1 MCKSIRLLT
10 VWIFLALGACTKT
23 VGYHVEE
30 FKEIKVEDLPDEV
43 KIPSKAWDLLEFKA
57 ASAEGHHEAKAE
69 GESGGEG
76 HKEGAGAGSGSKEV
90 TFAAVKVFLVQKNDG
105 IVNGEA
111 VKIELPKGGGDIDL
125 SQYLTGNNGSFYVG
139 FEFPDFVESTAQ
151 RVLFV
156 SHARKRKIDDQ
167 VYGAGCNQIL
177 DITNKFML
185 AMKGE
190 GLKVNTTRE
199 RHLSTIGG
207 TFLFSAQKAGSIL
220 VAQVSFKDPKH
231 QSLFCEE

>member
-10 VWIFLALGACTKT
+10 VWMFLALGACTKT

-43 KIPSKAWDLLEFKA
+43 KVPTKAWDLLEFKS

-69 GESGGEG
+69 GGGEG
-76 HKEGAGAGSGSKEV
+76 HKEGGGGGSKEV
-90 TFAAVKVFLVQKNDG
+90 VFAAIKVFLVQKNEG
-105 IVNGEA
+105 IVNGEV

-156 SHARKRKIDDQ
+156 SHARKRKLDDQ
-167 VYGAGCNQIL
+167 IYGAGCNQIL
-177 DITNKFML
+177 DITNKYML

-207 TFLFSAQKAGSIL
+207 TFLFSAQKAGSTS
-220 VAQVSFKDPKH
+220 VAQVTFKDSKH
-231 QSLFCEE
+231 QNLFCEE

>member
-1 MCKSIRLLT
+1 MRKSVRLLT
-10 VWIFLALGACTKT
+10 VWMFLALGACTKT

-43 KIPSKAWDLLEFKA
+43 KVPSKAWDLLEFKTVG
-57 ASAEGHHEAKAE
+57 AEAHHEAKAE
-69 GESGGEG
+69 GGGEG
-76 HKEGAGAGSGSKEV
+76 HKEASGSKEV
-90 TFAAVKVFLVQKNDG
+90 VFAAVKVFLVQKNEG

-111 VKIELPKGGGDIDL
+111 IKIELPKGGGDIDL

-151 RVLFV
+151 KVLFV
-156 SHARKRKIDDQ
+156 SRARKRKIDDQ

-177 DITNKFML
+177 DITNKYML

-207 TFLFSAQKAGSIL
+207 TFLFSAQKAGSTL

>member
-1 MCKSIRLLT
+1 MCKPIRLLT
-10 VWIFLALGACTKT
+10 VWMFLALGACTKT

-30 FKEIKVEDLPDEV
+30 FKEIKIEDLPDEV
-43 KIPSKAWDLLEFKA
+43 KVPSKAWDLLEFKS
-57 ASAEGHHEAKAE
+57 ASSEGHHEAKAE
-69 GESGGEG
+69 GGGEG
-76 HKEGAGAGSGSKEV
+76 HKEGGGASSKEV
-90 TFAAVKVFLVQKNDG
+90 IFAPVTVFLVQKNEG
-105 IVNGEA
+105 IVNNEA
-111 VKIELPKGGGDIDL
+111 IKIELPKGGGDIDL

-156 SHARKRKIDDQ
+156 SHARKRKLDDQ
-167 VYGAGCNQIL
+167 IYGAGCNQIL
-177 DITNKFML
+177 DITNKYML

-207 TFLFSAQKAGSIL
+207 TFLFSAQKAGSTL
-220 VAQVSFKDPKH
+220 VAQVTFKDSKH
-231 QSLFCEE
+231 QNLFCEE